1 MSPDRAERE
10 PAPVHELED
19 RAAETLATVPDYVW
33 NGKQPPVPIEEI
45 ADSCF
50 GLLVREVEDMSSAP
64 GAPSVEPGQSIS
76 GLLLASRGEIW
87 VNAAEAREWP
97 PRKRFTIAHELAHWI
112 LHRTGQQA
120 LFCRH
125 GSVEE
130 ADRPEL
136 PPAEVEANAFAAA
149 LLMPADLVREHHR
162 ACSGDLEQLCL
173 IFDSSERAMKRRL
186 ASVN

>member
-1 MSPDRAERE
+1 MTPTEPRPD
-10 PAPVHELED
+10 PAPVEELEK
-19 RAAETLATVPDYVW
+19 RAAEVLAAVPDYVW
-33 NGKQPPVPIEEI
+33 DDRQPPVPIEEI

-50 GLLVREVEDMSSAP
+50 GLLVREVDDMSAAP
-64 GAPSVEPGQSIS
+64 GAPQVGPGQSIS

-87 VNAAEAREWP
+87 VNAGEAREWP
-97 PRKRFTIAHELAHWI
+97 PRKRFTIAHELGHWI

-130 ADRPEL
+130 SDRPEL

-149 LLMPADLVREHHR
+149 LLMPADLVRAHHR

>member
-1 MSPDRAERE
+1 MTTTEPRPD
-10 PAPVHELED
+10 PAPVEDLEQ
-19 RAAETLATVPDYVW
+19 RAAEVLAGVPDYVW
-33 NGKQPPVPIEEI
+33 DGKQPPVPIEEI

-50 GLLVREVEDMSSAP
+50 GLLVREVENMSAAP
-64 GAPSVEPGQSIS
+64 GAPQVGPGQSIS

-97 PRKRFTIAHELAHWI
+97 PRKRFTIAHELGHWI

-130 ADRPEL
+130 SDRPEL

-149 LLMPADLVREHHR
+149 LLMPADLVRAHHR

>member
-1 MSPDRAERE
+1 MTTSPSERE
-10 PAPVHELED
+10 PVDVAELER
-19 RAAETLATVPDYVW
+19 RAAEVLANVPDYVW
-33 NGKQPPVPIEEI
+33 DPRQPPIPIEEI
-45 ADSCF
+45 ADTCF

-64 GAPSVEPGQSIS
+64 GAPEVAPGQSIS

-97 PRKRFTIAHELAHWI
+97 PRRRFTIAHELGHWI

-125 GSVEE
+125 GSVAEVE
-130 ADRPEL
+130 RPEL
-136 PPAEVEANAFAAA
+136 PTAEVEANAFAAA

-162 ACSGDLEQLCL
+162 THSGDLEQLCL
-173 IFDSSERAMKRRL
+173 IFDSSERAMRRRL
-186 ASVN
+186 AAVN

>member
-1 MSPDRAERE
+1 MSASSSEQQ
-10 PAPVHELED
+10 PAPIEELEQ
-19 RAAETLATVPDYVW
+19 RAAEVLETVPDYVW
-33 NGKQPPVPIEEI
+33 DRRQPPVPIEEI

-50 GLLVREVEDMSSAP
+50 GLLVREVEDMSAAP
-64 GAPSVEPGQSIS
+64 GAPQVGSGQSIS

-97 PRKRFTIAHELAHWI
+97 PRKRFTIAHELGHWI
-112 LHRTGQQA
+112 LHRAGQQA

-149 LLMPADLVREHHR
+149 LLMPADLVREHHE

-186 ASVN
+186 AAVN